1 MPLPAA
7 ATSYGKLAPGDR
19 SRPARVA
26 DGQTQL
32 ALGFAATAA
41 QMVMQMLKPN
51 VRMDAG
57 LNGRAGHFG
66 NMAALILKAIGWLG
80 GSAELLAKS

>member
-1 MPLPAA
+1 
-7 ATSYGKLAPGDR
+7 
-19 SRPARVA
+19 
-26 DGQTQL
+26 
-32 ALGFAATAA
+32 
-41 QMVMQMLKPN
+41 MQMLKPN